1 MVYTDLHY
9 FGALT
14 YYTAI
19 AKTNRVV
26 FDTKAAFSKMSFKN
40 RMVIASAQGPLH
52 LSIPIVGGRDQKTP
66 MEDIHISYDSQWQ
79 AQHYKSIYT
88 NYKRAPFFEYYED
101 SLKILYAKEY
111 EFLNDFLLATQ
122 NWTKQQ
128 LKAKWEIETV
138 QSNPDLS
145 NVPKWIDPFKPNNF
159 QSLTNGFN
167 YQQVFEHHTGFIPN
181 LCILDLLFAMGGK
194 QALLKIRNLTTVL

>member
-14 YYTAI
+14 YYSAFAGTE
-19 AKTNRVV
+19 RVV
-26 FDTKAAFSKMSFKN
+26 FDIQAAFSKMSFKN

-52 LSIPIVGGRDQKTP
+52 LTIPVVGGRDQKTP
-66 MEDIHISYDSQWQ
+66 MYQMRISYESKWQSQ
-79 AQHYKSIYT
+79 HFKSIYT
-88 NYKRAPFFEYYED
+88 NYKRAPFFEYYVD
-101 SLKILYAKEY
+101 SLKLLYATEY

-138 QSNPDLS
+138 ASNLDLS

-159 QSLTNGFN
+159 QSATNRFQ
-167 YQQVFEHHTGFIPN
+167 YQQVFDHATGFIPN
-181 LCILDLLFAMGGK
+181 LCILDVLFAMGGK
-194 QALLKIRNLTTVL
+194 QALNLLSEK

>member
-14 YYTAI
+14 YYSAFAGTE
-19 AKTNRVV
+19 RVV
-26 FDTKAAFSKMSFKN
+26 FDIQAAFSKMSFKN

-52 LSIPIVGGRDQKTP
+52 LTIPVVGGRDQKTP
-66 MEDIHISYDSQWQ
+66 MDQMRISYESKWQSQ
-79 AQHYKSIYT
+79 HFKSIYT
-88 NYKRAPFFEYYED
+88 NYKRAPFFEYYVD
-101 SLKILYAKEY
+101 SLKLLYATEY

-138 QSNPDLS
+138 ASNLDLS

-159 QSLTNGFN
+159 QSATNRFQ
-167 YQQVFEHHTGFIPN
+167 YQQVFDHATGFIPN
-181 LCILDLLFAMGGK
+181 LCILDILFAMGGK
-194 QALLKIRNLTTVL
+194 QALNLLSEK

>member
-14 YYTAI
+14 YYNAFAGTE
-19 AKTNRVV
+19 RVV
-26 FDTKAAFSKMSFKN
+26 FDIQAAFSKMSFKN

-52 LSIPIVGGRDQKTP
+52 LTIPVVGGRDQKTP
-66 MEDIHISYDSQWQ
+66 MDQMRISYESKWQSQ
-79 AQHYKSIYT
+79 HFKSIYT
-88 NYKRAPFFEYYED
+88 NYKRAPFFEYYVD
-101 SLKILYAKEY
+101 SLKLLYATEY

-138 QSNPDLS
+138 ASNLDLS

-159 QSLTNGFN
+159 QSATNRFQ
-167 YQQVFEHHTGFIPN
+167 YQQVFDHATGFIPN
-181 LCILDLLFAMGGK
+181 LCILDVLFAMGGK
-194 QALLKIRNLTTVL
+194 QALNLLSEK